1 MLFRRADLDAIFA
14 GKVTTAFR
22 RWKRPTVKVGGTLR
36 TALGLVAIDAIE
48 VIAPEALT
56 DADAAAA
63 NYPSLAALRAMFDS
77 QEGTCYRITL
87 HPGGPDPRNAL
98 QQNDALSAGDLE
110 AITAK
115 LARLDAQVE
124 RPWTA
129 AVLALIEAYP
139 GVVST
144 DLAARLGQDRAA
156 FKERVR
162 KLKALGLT
170 LSLDVGYRLSPRGVA
185 VLKRR

>member
-22 RWKRPTVKVGGTLR
+22 RWKRPTVKVGGTVR

-48 VIAPEALT
+48 VVDPKALT
-56 DADAAAA
+56 EADAAAA
-63 NYPSLAALRAMFDS
+63 NYPNLASLQAMFAS
-77 QEGTCYRITL
+77 QDGTCYRVAL
-87 HPGGPDPRNAL
+87 HPGGPDPRDAL
-98 QQNDALSAGDLE
+98 QQNDALSTADLD
-110 AITAK
+110 ALTAN
-115 LARLDAQVE
+115 LARLDASAE
-124 RPWTA
+124 TPWTD
-129 AVLALIEAYP
+129 AVLASIELHP

>member
-1 MLFRRADLDAIFA
+1 M
-14 GKVTTAFR
+14 
-22 RWKRPTVKVGGTLR
+22 R

-63 NYPSLAALRAMFDS
+63 NYPSLTALRAMFDS

-87 HPGGPDPRNAL
+87 HRGGPDPRNAL
-98 QQNDALSAGDLE
+98 QQNDELSAGDLE
-110 AITAK
+110 AVTAK
-115 LARLDAQVE
+115 LARLDAQAE
-124 RPWTA
+124 TPWTA
-129 AVLALIEAYP
+129 AVLALIELHP

-170 LSLDVGYRLSPRGVA
+170 LSLDVGYRLSPRGAA